1 MTSTASRLVAALPG
15 DLGHEVRLYRRLA
28 GAQVRGQMQY
38 RASFWMQLT
47 GVAIV
52 YTVEFASVLFY
63 FLHFETIGGWGP
75 GEVALLYG
83 LSSVSFGIAHT
94 VGGGFAVFSQ
104 MIVRGD
110 FDRLLVRPLSAFVQ
124 VLAADIQLRRLGSII
139 QGVVALGIGLAFA
152 DVSWS
157 PGMALWLPVTVLS
170 AATVFTALFSLEAT
184 LCFWTTQGTE
194 IVNAFTYGGSNMTNY
209 PIHIYDRWVRRFLV
223 FVLPLALVIYVPV
236 VALLGRPVPLGLP
249 GWMAWSAPLAALA
262 FATVAGL
269 AWRVG
274 VRHYRSTGT

>member
-1 MTSTASRLVAALPG
+1 MTSTASRLAAALPG

-38 RASFWMQLT
+38 RASFWMQIA
-47 GVAIV
+47 GVTVVYAI
-52 YTVEFASVLFY
+52 EFASVLFY
-63 FLHFETIGGWGP
+63 FLHFESIGGWGL

-94 VGGGFAVFSQ
+94 IGGGFAVFSQ

-110 FDRLLVRPLSAFVQ
+110 FDRLLVRPLSALVQ
-124 VLAADIQLRRLGSII
+124 VLAADIQLRRLGAII
-139 QGVVALGIGLAFA
+139 QGVVSLGIGLTYA

-157 PGMALWLPVTVLS
+157 LGMVLWLPVTVLS
-170 AATVFTALFSLEAT
+170 AATVFTALFWLEAT

-194 IVNAFTYGGSNMTNY
+194 IVNAFTYGGSNMTYY

-236 VALLGRPVPLGLP
+236 VALLGRPAPLGLP
-249 GWMAWSAPLAALA
+249 GWAAWSAPLAALA
-262 FATVAGL
+262 FTALAGL
-269 AWRVG
+269 AWRTG
-274 VRHYRSTGT
+274 VRRYRSTGT